1 MIGEQQQYNMY
12 DFVAIKPSERRLE
25 ANNSFAMLVEHASI
39 HRETYSMDR
48 HNPDERDLQN
58 QRLHTV
64 DSFYESA
71 MY

>member
-1 MIGEQQQYNMY
+1 
-12 DFVAIKPSERRLE
+12 
-25 ANNSFAMLVEHASI
+25 MLVEHASI

-48 HNPDERDLQN
+48 HNPDERGLQN